1 VPVEEP
7 STASTTEVAFSLD
20 HLLGEHEK
28 CGRIVRLSAVF
39 WGVLPGSLRGGS
51 GIKRVK
57 SQKNMFRPKGW
68 SKLVISFWCDGLD
81 RERLDRQRTACVA
94 AAIASG

>member
-1 VPVEEP
+1 LRVNNG
-7 STASTTEVAFSLD
+7 SSLLD

-51 GIKRVK
+51 GIKRVR
-57 SQKNMFRPKGW
+57 SQKNMLRPKGW
-68 SKLVISFWCDGLD
+68 SKLFTSFWCDGFD
-81 RERLDRQRTACVA
+81 PERLDRQRTASVA